1 MLSRAESLRV
11 TKAAA
16 QVLDDFAVR
25 EAVLAGGFTRIDPI
39 ALAERAGVHVMC
51 RPMHQLLGAFVREE
65 KPGILLNTER
75 SAGMIHMTC
84 AHELGHYFLNHE
96 STADERLD
104 YGKDASRHEHE
115 ADQFAYMLVAP
126 SWLLAHVV
134 RERGWAARL
143 GDPRTVY
150 QLSLRLGLSYEATI
164 WTLLRQRR
172 IESTTA
178 ARLSAQKPIAIKRSL
193 VPPDLPVVAGQDVW
207 ILNPADRNSV
217 LQPRAGDRVLLVLPD
232 HGSAG
237 LLWQARDAEQAG
249 YTLRPLPLE
258 PLIQPEVLVGGVQQ
272 VLFEVE
278 VGAPPGRVELDV
290 QERKPWLT
298 AAPATQEVKV
308 TAQFETIG
316 KGLTPETKRRL
327 IEGFRG

>member
-25 EAVLAGGFTRIDPI
+25 EAVLAGRFTRVDPI
-39 ALAERAGVHVMC
+39 ALAELAGLHVMC
-51 RPMHQLLGAFVREE
+51 RPMNQLLGAFIREGE
-65 KPGILLNTER
+65 PGILLNTQR

-84 AHELGHYFLNHE
+84 AHELGHFFLNHA

-104 YGKDASRHEHE
+104 YGKGAGNHELE
-115 ADQFAYMLVAP
+115 ADQFAYTLVAP

-134 RERGWAARL
+134 RERDWAPRL

-150 QLSLRLGLSYEATI
+150 QLSLRLGLSYEATV

-172 IESTTA
+172 IEPVTA
-178 ARLSAQKPIAIKRSL
+178 ERLSAQKPMAIKRSL
-193 VPPDLPVVAGQDVW
+193 VPRGQPVLAGQDIWV
-207 ILNPADRNSV
+207 LNPSDRNSV
-217 LQPRAGDRVLLVLPD
+217 LQPRAGDRFLLSLPD

-249 YTLRPLPLE
+249 YTLRPLPIE
-258 PLIQPEVLVGGVQQ
+258 APAHHEIRVGGVQQ
-272 VLFEVE
+272 ALFEIE
-278 VGAPPGRVELDV
+278 VGELPDRVELDV
-290 QERKPWLT
+290 QERKPWLA
-298 AAPATQEVKV
+298 AAPAADEVKV

-316 KGLTPETKRRL
+316 DGLTPETKRRL
-327 IEGFRG
+327 IEGFRR